1 MSWVNE
7 LSFSFY
13 CNETSINFQCNSK
26 SSVIELTWNNNI
38 LILNIFN
45 PKHRV
50 NYSNG
55 RLYDFNNL
63 SVKKDNEAY
72 QEIKLLVN
80 NILSN
85 IKEDI
90 NKTRIAHEIPL
101 SIIEDFLIDISDFR
115 FEPKKYIDFGLEE
128 LKLELNKE
136 FLLDKPGFNTER
148 KLKIYIKNKTD
159 SCFNLIYWLNS
170 NKKEIL
176 WAYDCN
182 NFIHLDKN
190 RFLNE
195 FRPINKY
202 SVEIKKFIENT
213 F

>member
-1 MSWVNE
+1 MTWISE
-7 LSFSFY
+7 LSFSFH
-13 CNETSINFQCNSK
+13 CSETSINFQCNSR
-26 SSVIELTWNNNI
+26 SNIIELTWNNNV

-45 PKHRV
+45 PNHRV

-63 SVKKDNEAY
+63 SVKKNSEAI

-80 NILSN
+80 NMINN
-85 IKEDI
+85 IQEDV
-90 NKTRIAHEIPL
+90 NKTHIIHEIPL
-101 SIIEDFLIDISDFR
+101 SIIEDFLIDMSEFR

-128 LKLELNKE
+128 LKIELNKE
-136 FLLDKPGFNTER
+136 FLQDKPGFNTER
-148 KLKIYIKNKTD
+148 KLKIYIKNKNG

-176 WAYDCN
+176 WASDCN
-182 NFIHLDKN
+182 SFVYSDKK
-190 RFLNE
+190 RFSSE

-202 SVEIKKFIENT
+202 SIEIKRFIENV

>member
-90 NKTRIAHEIPL
+90 NKTHIAHEIPL